1 MPTDIIMPQLGESI
15 AEGTIIKWLIRPGGW
30 IEKDEPLL
38 EVETDKVSLEI
49 PSPSSG
55 FLTDVLVQEGQTVP
69 IGTLLARLDTEP
81 PSAGVVNRVGG
92 VVVRSIST
100 HPPQARRDA
109 PGPDLDPT
117 PAGEDHYSP
126 AVKQLAKEHGVAL
139 DQVAGTGAGGRV
151 TKKDILDFIGTRT
164 AQPSPATRP
173 SPATA
178 SEGSEQVLPLT
189 PMRKTIAERMVKSR
203 HTSAHVVTFFEAD
216 FGAIAR
222 VREGRGLTYLPF
234 VIHAVAGAMRDV
246 PMLNSSWS
254 DAGIVLKRDIHIG
267 IAVAL
272 DEGLLVPVV
281 RHAGGKNVGQLAK
294 EAADLAE
301 RARTKRLNPE
311 EVQDGT
317 FTITNHGGFGSLFST
332 PIIHQPQIAIMGV
345 GAVQKRATVIN
356 DAIAIRP
363 MAYLSLSFDHRV
375 IDGATADRFMAK
387 VKANV
392 ERSDWEKLL

>member
-1 MPTDIIMPQLGESI
+1 VATDIIMPQLGESI
-15 AEGTIIKWLIRPGGW
+15 AEGTIIKWLIQPGGR

-49 PSPSSG
+49 PSPSTG
-55 FLTDVLVQEGQTVP
+55 FLTEVLIAEGQTVP
-69 IGTLLARLDTEP
+69 IGTLLARLDTDP
-81 PSAGVVNRVGG
+81 PAAGVVNRVGG
-92 VVVRSIST
+92 VVVRRMETS
-100 HPPQARRDA
+100 
-109 PGPDLDPT
+109 

-126 AVKQLAKEHGVAL
+126 AVKQLAKEHGVDL
-139 DQVAGTGAGGRV
+139 GHVTGTGAGGRV

-164 AQPSPATRP
+164 TPPSPSTRSSP
-173 SPATA
+173 SAA
-178 SEGSEQVLPLT
+178 SAAAEQVLPLT

-216 FGAIAR
+216 FGTVAR

-254 DAGIVLKRDIHIG
+254 DTGIILKRDINIG

-281 RHAGGKNVGQLAK
+281 RNAAGKTVSQLAK

-301 RARTKRLNPE
+301 RARAKRLNPE

-363 MAYLSLSFDHRV
+363 MAFLSLSFDHRV

-387 VKANV
+387 IKANV
-392 ERSDWEKLL
+392 ERPDWEKLL